1 MGKYIEVPDTLAET
15 LTGDEEELI
24 LEAVDNGFSI
34 KLRSAS
40 DNNRQNFSLRHLLL
54 PSLLAWLMGL
64 MTFLLTQNHK
74 FLSQEMI

>member
-40 DNNRQNFSLRHLLL
+40 DNNRQNFSLRHLFLILFLPLCIHLL
-54 PSLLAWLMGL
+54 KMCIYI
-64 MTFLLTQNHK
+64 TNYQVNN
-74 FLSQEMI
+74 